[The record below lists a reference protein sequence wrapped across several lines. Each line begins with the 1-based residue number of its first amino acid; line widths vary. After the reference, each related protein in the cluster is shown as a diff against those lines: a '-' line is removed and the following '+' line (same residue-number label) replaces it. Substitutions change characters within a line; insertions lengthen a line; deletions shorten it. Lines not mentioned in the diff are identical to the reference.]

1 MDKPDR
7 MPNVPPFVK
16 FVASAVPMVF
26 DNSLSYYEAL
36 CALWKYIQGMT
47 DVINNN
53 ATLEE
58 EYIVKFNELKTFVDG
73 YFANLDVQEEIN
85 NKLDQMA
92 EDGTLQEIITTY
104 IQANVAWTFDT
115 VADMKQATNLTNG
128 SYAQTLGFH
137 SVNDGGGALYHI
149 TNTGTA
155 NEMDIIA
162 VGSLFANLINGDNV
176 KQYGAYGDD
185 SNNDSPYIQ
194 RAVSQNLGK
203 TIFIPNGTYQ
213 INAPINI
220 TGSIKIVG
228 DKSGSI
234 LKKVSLD
241 AYNASVNYN
250 DTTFNFNNYPS
261 VLNFVFST
269 NSNVTYPVIEDVW
282 FSESID
288 EQTKASY
295 AIVAPHLTYAT
306 ISGCRF
312 NDFNIGIILGGWCD
326 NVQKCQFFSSTNAI
340 VSLSDSNFI
349 NNNISE
355 CYFNESYI
363 QLRNAQN
370 TVIEN
375 SQADRNSIS
384 FIFIDC
390 PSVSLN
396 NCSTEGYAVCTR
408 SNNSYVHINGGDWE
422 LHSKDYYQQFFD
434 TSNAG
439 ELHIENAY
447 IHYADYGSPGEV
459 PARTQLISNNQGGK
473 IIIKNCKI
481 SVPWTYTDYLSGNG
495 INQID
500 DYVHSNVVTTLNK
513 VQKTISAGQK
523 VEIQRLALGYNK
535 KAQAKVVGRG
545 SFDNLCVWIEANIT
559 AIDRGTQADPTIVDC
574 DVKDNSCISGVGNA
588 SSTTAYIT
596 CEYDSTTR
604 EAVIYFN
611 SSANY
616 HYDIYTDIEFNL
628 L

>member
-1 MDKPDR
+1 MAKLPKGQSVIP
-7 MPNVPPFVK
+7 MPPFMA
-16 FVASAVPMVF
+16 FLANNIPAVY
-26 DNSLSYYEAL
+26 DNTMSYYDELTALIKYLQDTVVPALNADSEAITVL
-36 CALWKYIQGMT
+36 S
-47 DVINNN
+47 N
-53 ATLEE
+53 
-58 EYIVKFNELKTFVDG
+58 FVEH
-73 YFANLDVQEEIN
+73 YFDNLDVQEEIN

-115 VADMKQATNLTNG
+115 VADMKAATNLIAG
-128 SYAQTLGFH
+128 SYAQTLGFR
-137 SVNDGGGALYHI
+137 SVNDGGNALYYI
-149 TNTGTA
+149 TDNGTA
-155 NEMDIIA
+155 NEMDVIA
-162 VGSLFANLINGDNV
+162 IGETLYANLINPKNV

-185 SNNDSPYIQ
+185 DHNDSSYIQ
-194 RAVSQNLGK
+194 RAVTHNLGK
-203 TIFIPNGTYQ
+203 TIFIPRGTYQ

-220 TGSIKIVG
+220 TSAIKIIG

-234 LKKVSLD
+234 LKKVSQD
-241 AYNASVNYN
+241 AYNVSVNYN

-261 VLNFVFST
+261 IINFVFST
-269 NSNVTYPVIEDVW
+269 NSNVAYPVIEDVW
-282 FSESID
+282 FSESI
-288 EQTKASY
+288 EGQTKASY

-312 NDFNIGIILGGWCD
+312 NGFNIAMVLGGWCD
-326 NVQKCQFFSSTNAI
+326 NVQRCQFFSSTNAI
-340 VSLSDSNFI
+340 VSLADFNFI

-384 FIFIDC
+384 FIFIDS

-396 NCSTEGYAVCTR
+396 NCSTEGYATCAR

-422 LHSKDYYQQFFD
+422 LHSKDYYQYFFD

-439 ELHIENAY
+439 EFHIENAY
-447 IHYADYGSPGEV
+447 IHYADYASPGEV
-459 PARTQLISNNQGGK
+459 PSGTHLISNNQGGK
-473 IIIKNCKI
+473 IIIKACKI
-481 SVPWTYTDYLSGNG
+481 YVPWTYTDYLSGSG

-523 VEIQRLALGYNK
+523 VEIARLALGYNK
-535 KAQAKVVGRG
+535 KAQAKVSGRA
-545 SFDNLCVWIEANIT
+545 SYDNLALWIDANVT
-559 AIDRGTQADPTIVDC
+559 AVDRVTGTAPDAYDC
-574 DVKDNSCISGVGNA
+574 DVSDNTCISGVGSA
-588 SSTTAYIT
+588 SSVTGYIT
-596 CEYDSTTR
+596 CEYDGDTR

-616 HYDIYTDIEFNL
+616 HYNIYTDVEFNL